1 MDESLPDSKHTGCIS
16 TSAILSNNYDI
27 KGSVFKVHL
36 CPTHYRAHACKWRKW
51 CRKRSH
57 SPSVTSLKCL
67 IRLLW
72 HKFWAKKNMKI
83 QSMLTEPIDDF
94 AHQWL
99 LSTHFAH
106 WRLWSTGIACQWL
119 SLTGFAH
126 QQLLSTDFTHQSIL
140 LQIQA
145 QLDTELFRIY
155 TCMSMCYQMETC
167 RLKICARARKILDHA
182 HFRSNHAHF
191 WTIDATATTGYI
203 FSTEERTVS
212 QVRQIWLLLSHM
224 LMPSW
229 A

>member
-106 WRLWSTGIACQWL
+106 WRLWSTGFACQWL

-167 RLKICARARKILDHA
+167 I
-182 HFRSNHAHF
+182 SGSMP
-191 WTIDATATTGYI
+191 TGAGNGTLWHSGNV
-203 FSTEERTVS
+203 F
-212 QVRQIWLLLSHM
+212 LLSQLYSRWGGRSINCFCWGHCYSTGD
-224 LMPSW
+224 LHPCTSCH
-229 A
+229 